1 MTKGYWIVRVDV
13 TDPEAYKAYVAA
25 NAEAFRK
32 FGAHFLVR
40 SGKYETVEGA
50 SRGRNVVIEFKD
62 YATALACYRSPEYA
76 AAKALRVEAASADI
90 IVIEG
95 YDGPQP
101 N

>member
-1 MTKGYWIVRVDV
+1 MAKGYWIVRVDI
-13 TDPEAYKAYVAA
+13 TDPEAYKGYVAA

-40 SGKYETVEGA
+40 AGKYETVEGM
-50 SRGRNVVIEFKD
+50 SRARNVVIEFKD
-62 YATALACYRSPEYA
+62 FATALACYRSPEYA
-76 AAKALRVEAASADI
+76 AAKALRGGAASADI

-101 N
+101 E